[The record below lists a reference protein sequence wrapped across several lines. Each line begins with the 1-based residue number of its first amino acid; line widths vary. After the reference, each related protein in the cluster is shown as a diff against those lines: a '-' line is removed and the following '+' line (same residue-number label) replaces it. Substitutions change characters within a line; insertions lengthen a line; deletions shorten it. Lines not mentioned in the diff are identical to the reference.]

1 MKIYVGNL
9 SYEVTEED
17 LKQAFEPFGQ
27 VESVNIISD
36 KYSGRSKGFGFV
48 EMASNA
54 EGQAAIEG
62 LKGKELKGRTI
73 NVNEA
78 RPRTESSGG
87 QGGYSGGRGGGGFN
101 RDGYGSRG
109 GGHGRGGYGGGRSG
123 RGGGR

>member
-17 LKQAFEPFGQ
+17 LRQAFEQSGQ
-27 VESVNIISD
+27 VESVSIIND

-48 EMASNA
+48 EMPSNA

-62 LKGKELKGRTI
+62 LNGKELKGRAL

-78 RPRTESSGG
+78 RPRTE
-87 QGGYSGGRGGGGFN
+87 N
-101 RDGYGSRG
+101 
-109 GGHGRGGYGGGRSG
+109 RGGYGGGRGGKSGKGPYGGGRGAGGFNKGG
-123 RGGGR
+123 RGGER